1 MSQVN
6 ENIQSTATLSAEN
19 KTYYDK
25 RLIQFAKPNL
35 VHDQFGQK
43 RPIPKNGGK
52 TIEFRSFSSLPKALT
67 PLTEGVT
74 PDGESLTVEQISA
87 SVNQYGS
94 YVTTTDMLNMTA
106 IDNIVVETSE
116 VLGDQ
121 AGRTLDTVVR
131 EYLNAGSSVQYA
143 DGEKDS
149 RSQLTAADTLS
160 VKAVQR
166 AVATLK
172 KNNAKPFA
180 DGAFV
185 AIVHP
190 SVAHDLMRDPEWKDV
205 ANYNPAEWYAG
216 EIGRIAGVRFVET
229 TEAKIFE
236 PETLCGQDCL
246 TMETSDMETRNIVVS
261 EEIDASLVGREVV
274 INGMDYTIEAVSG
287 NSLTIAENLPASL
300 AAGDKIYPAGGTSD
314 GSPVYSTLVLGR
326 DAYGVTEVTGG
337 GLEMIVKPLG
347 SGGTG
352 DPLNQ
357 RSTMG
362 WKATKVAKI
371 LTEEYMI
378 RVETAAS
385 L

>member
-1 MSQVN
+1 MSYEANV
-6 ENIQSTATLSAEN
+6 QSTATLSAEN

-74 PDGESLTVEQISA
+74 PDGENLTVEQISA
-87 SVNQYGS
+87 AVNQYGA

-149 RSQLTAADTLS
+149 RSQLTAADTMT

-236 PETLCGQDCL
+236 AEDLGGHASL
-246 TMETSDMETRNIVVS
+246 TVTA
-261 EEIDASLVGREVV
+261 IDAANRKLTVAETVDAAIAEREII
-274 INGMDYTIEAVSG
+274 INGIDYTIESVSG
-287 NSLTIAENLPASL
+287 ADIVLVEAIPDSI
-300 AAGDKIYPAGGTSD
+300 AAGDIIYPAGGSSD

>member
-74 PDGESLTVEQISA
+74 PDGENLTVEQISA

-143 DGEKDS
+143 DGSKHS
-149 RSQLTAADTLS
+149 RSQLIASDTLS
-160 VKAVQR
+160 VKAIQR

-180 DGAFV
+180 DGSFV
-185 AIVHP
+185 AIIHP

-205 ANYNPAEWYAG
+205 SQYNPAEWYAG

-236 PETLCGQDCL
+236 TESLYGFDRL
-246 TMETSDMETRNIVVS
+246 TVESVDGSNRQVIIMEEVDN
-261 EEIDASLVGREVV
+261 SLAGRE
-274 INGMDYTIEAVSG
+274 IIIDGMDYTIEASDGKV
-287 NSLTIAENLPASL
+287 LTLKEIPFASINP
-300 AAGDKIYPAGGTSD
+300 GTPIYPAGGTAD

-371 LTEEYMI
+371 LTEEYMV
-378 RVETAAS
+378 RVETVAS

>member
-1 MSQVN
+1 MSNVN
-6 ENIQSTATLSAEN
+6 ENIQTTATLSAEN

-52 TIEFRSFSSLPKALT
+52 TIEFRSFSSLPKALV

-74 PDGESLTVEQISA
+74 PDGENLTVEQISA

-180 DGAFV
+180 DGSFV

-190 SVAHDLMRDPEWKDV
+190 AVAHDLMRDPEWKDV

-236 PETLCGQDCL
+236 AEKLAGNDCL
-246 TMETSDMETRNIVVS
+246 SIVSADASASKITVA
-261 EEIDASLVGREVV
+261 EAIDASLIGREIV
-274 INGMDYTIEAVSG
+274 INGLDYTVAAVDGST
-287 NSLTIAENLPASL
+287 LTLSETLPATV
-300 AAGDKIYPAGGTSD
+300 AAEDKVYPAGGTSD

-326 DAYGVTEVTGG
+326 DAYGVTEITGG

-385 L
+385 M

>member
-1 MSQVN
+1 MN

-74 PDGESLTVEQISA
+74 PDGENLTVEQISA

-106 IDNIVVETSE
+106 IDNIVVETAE

-131 EYLNAGSSVQYA
+131 EYLNAGASVQYG
-143 DGEKDS
+143 DGSKHS
-149 RSQLTAADTLS
+149 RAQLTQEDTLT

-166 AVATLK
+166 AVASLK

-180 DGAFV
+180 DGSFV
-185 AIVHP
+185 AIIHP

-205 ANYNPAEWYAG
+205 AQYNPAEWYAG

-229 TEAKIFE
+229 TEAKTFA
-236 PETLCGQDCL
+236 PVQTLCGHEYL
-246 TMETSDMETRNIVVS
+246 TIQMGDLGTRNIVVA
-261 EEIDASLVGREVV
+261 EPIDESLVGKEIV
-274 INGMDYTIEAVSG
+274 IGGLNYTVESIFED
-287 NSLTIAENLPASL
+287 SLYTVEPLDESVMN
-300 AAGDKIYPAGGTSD
+300 AGKIYPAGGSSD
-314 GSPVYSTLVLGR
+314 GSMVYSTLILGR
-326 DAYGVTEVTGG
+326 DAYGVTEVNGG

-371 LTEEYMI
+371 LTEEYMV
-378 RVETAAS
+378 RVETMAS